1 MITILIALVIFL
13 DILYYLVIFDVILS
27 WLMLAWV
34 RFRPFFMKSILDPI
48 YFYVKK
54 YIPTRIG
61 AFELTPIIVILG
73 VLFLQWIIIMS
84 SPEVWIRISQIQP

>member
-1 MITILIALVIFL
+1 MITLLIALVIFL
-13 DILYYLVIFDVILS
+13 DILYYLVLFDVILS
-27 WLMLAWV
+27 WLMLAGV
-34 RFRPFFMKSILDPI
+34 RFRPSFIKNILDPI

-73 VLFLQWIIIMS
+73 VLFVQGLILMNF
-84 SPEVWIRISQIQP
+84 PEVGIRISQIQP